1 MRSSPLTP
9 TANPSRPSVTATAW
23 PVPTPPML
31 AISHWVVPRRA
42 SSSRQGCT
50 SEPVELLRLDDPRM
64 LAVGQD
70 ASRLLLEAEHE
81 FLRSSVV
88 PAADTPGTDE
98 ISFTEFDLAPL
109 QSRAPVL
116 I

>member
-1 MRSSPLTP
+1 
-9 TANPSRPSVTATAW
+9 
-23 PVPTPPML
+23 
-31 AISHWVVPRRA
+31 
-42 SSSRQGCT
+42 
-50 SEPVELLRLDDPRM
+50 RM

-81 FLRSSVV
+81 FLSSSVV

-109 QSRAPVL
+109 QSRTPVL
-116 I
+116 IEGSKRLEQAINGVQLQRPEDNDAALADDQGGIEMTDGEIVQHH